1 MDTVLLPTD
10 LSRQSRMLM
19 ACMPELSRFGIR
31 KVILLY
37 VDIEGVP
44 MDKVV
49 SRNLEENVARL
60 RSEGYNA
67 DLVVVTGRKASDEI
81 LKASKQ
87 YGVDTIIL
95 PSSGKGR
102 TTKLLVGSNSL
113 SVMKRADVKVFLK
126 RFIKGKGG
134 DICEAC
140 PLTFRRTVV
149 ALPPRSRDNGF
160 MAKVNDLISKG
171 GIESV
176 LLLNPVSGE
185 GMDYGHGNLLE
196 PDKVHEILSTEGYAA
211 GEIPKGILEAINRES
226 ASLLML
232 PGCLR
237 EPLRGLLRETPMGQI
252 VHNTKASILIIPNQ

>member
-1 MDTVLLPTD
+1 MPTD
-10 LSRQSRMLM
+10 FSRQSRMLM

-31 KVILLY
+31 KIILLY

-49 SRNLEENVARL
+49 SSNLEDNIARL
-60 RSEGYNA
+60 QQEGYNA
-67 DLVVVTGRKASDEI
+67 ELAVVTGRNASDEI
-81 LKASKQ
+81 LKAAKE

-113 SVMKRADVKVFLK
+113 SVMKKADVKVFLK

-149 ALPPRSRDNGF
+149 ALPPKSRDNGF
-160 MAKVNDLISKG
+160 MEKVNDLISKG
-171 GIESV
+171 GMEGV
-176 LLLNPVSGE
+176 LLLNPVSSE
-185 GMDYGHGNLLE
+185 SMEYGHRILMDPE
-196 PDKVHEILSTEGYAA
+196 KVHDRLETEGYVAA
-211 GEIPKGILEAINRES
+211 EIPKGILEVINRES
-226 ASLLML
+226 ASLLIL